1 MSVLGAPSR
10 KMTSTFAQCRKALLY
25 SNLETEDLLMK
36 KSLSYLAT
44 KGLLL
49 GMVDGSPLNSESA
62 ASVIS
67 AFVYATPSKG
77 LLTNQYQSFFKIIVS

>member
-10 KMTSTFAQCRKALLY
+10 KMTSTSARCRKALLY
-25 SNLETEDLLMK
+25 SNSETEDLLMK

-44 KGLLL
+44 KGLLH
-49 GMVDGSPLNSESA
+49 GMVDGSPLNSESV

-67 AFVYATPSKG
+67 VVFYATASEG
-77 LLTNQYQSFFKIIVS
+77 LLTN